1 MVYAYT
7 IDVHGDVFLFRVSE
21 AGSTSEILTP
31 SPSLDKR
38 VRFGAYEPGSTTP
51 VEGTLR
57 FTRNFNIAATGQVQL
72 HEKIK
77 IEFAGGVTALSGNR
91 GTHQIFLVEGGSEE
105 RITIADTLTLNRS
118 VTLDRLV
125 VSKSLAVKGGKGL
138 IIDQGLTVKSGAV
151 LTIIGETLYIYV
163 KKGDDKD
170 DPKGMVTVD
179 GEIKSSGDAAVI
191 LAYPKNSR
199 GDGSHFISSGQYK
212 PDKDGKVDHEDCFR
226 IRGSGAVNSPVRILA
241 VGNIC
246 VEVRKFGRIGD
257 VISTVIGSIQEGN
270 TERQKLN
277 ITTDLIFRDDVVVE
291 GDLEQWNDA
300 RVVFEKTAT
309 IKGDVTLRDGV
320 LEDNFFRFYP
330 SYFGT
335 LRVPGGQ
342 VRKGLRMETSDTEF
356 TCEYFTKR
364 TDGRGRGTHIPG
376 VQFEGKVTI
385 EGNLEVRP
393 DEIVEVTSNAD
404 STMTRC
410 APRVLF
416 MAPPANTKRHTV
428 SEIDGGLV
436 IEDNE
441 DFKPGG
447 RVYLDYDSLKTKK
460 VVTHE
465 VSHSL
470 RVGGGITASGTA
482 IGMGHPKTFSNTG
495 MCGATKVTPGNE
507 IVLTGAGSHV
517 INGALTLGVLSTAND
532 LVIRNG
538 PLTVKHL
545 HVRSGGELK
554 SDGDVKIDSGALIL
568 EGDGLQG
575 TLADGSVIT
584 HLVYGSRDTD
594 LVPSGVLV
602 DTLDLTINVGDGGE
616 LRLDQVTKTKNLGLC
631 SGMLVLR
638 EAGTE
643 TESTLSVHEQITVK
657 NGRLKKDTGS
667 IATDANRYHL
677 KYITP
682 GKLTV
687 EAPLDLEWFNPQDV
701 TVNHR
706 SAEIMVEGAR
716 SLMGALTVTNGKLIV
731 DGMVTAANVTLE
743 NASEFHTKADEVV
756 VKGKVMAKGTSRFL
770 TGGGDVNVLGQ
781 VRSGR
786 YTNNTAGVTVEAK
799 AKIDL
804 GTGTL
809 MLGPEDTATRA
820 AGVAR
825 PDVKLTLHGDLVGSI
840 SVPKGSKETTIDA
853 ATIATD
859 STAKTLGMITF
870 DGQMPSASG
879 TANSDGTLRLL
890 STAEKPLMVDSLSA
904 INGTVEFKNKKVT
917 IMKDVHL
924 RSATISPYSETTEF
938 KGNLTL
944 SGTGGLSTLNSSA
957 TDTLSVV
964 IRGDF
969 RQNKGETAD
978 SSGVNLQGKGSTIK
992 TVMGDFMVAKDAAP
1006 YKANKMSTLILEGDF
1021 HHMKEDT
1028 LLHAKLEFKGEEAQE
1043 VKTGMKTELD
1053 SVVVDNAKGLRLA
1066 SSVTQ
1071 RKTATLTLR
1080 RGRIMNA
1087 DPTAMADSRYTW
1099 TMKNPKIEEYLKGRT
1114 SALESKKCG
1123 PDEDEACEFSISR
1136 GSRQSHASVP
1146 FTRHLEHGNSGE
1158 GAVSGGYLFPVGRSK
1173 EQVPHYRPLILQLPF
1188 DLSEADSATV
1198 SLVMVPEGT
1207 MPEWTN
1213 LTVPG
1218 SGGESLTLDVHSGL
1232 FWKIETGEALESEV
1246 NVRVVAAG
1254 LPNVSDVK
1262 GLRIVQW
1269 DCDWKKPKL
1278 AGRYNASST
1287 TGSFGVNDVLNGV
1300 VNLTQE
1306 RITLEACT
1314 ILGIAAN
1321 GIENPIDQ
1329 AELTGGR
1336 ARLQFIHNLPLPAPV
1351 DLHLGDIRIR
1361 SGLSFQDATA
1371 YRTVGVGSYEL
1382 TIQPVGAPAEQ
1393 AIKTS
1398 LPALRKDR
1406 NYVVI
1411 AHGSVADPKIKFM
1424 ETQFASS
1431 IANKVDAIL
1440 VHGSVDLGVVDVRVL
1455 DASDN
1460 MTPLMTLADNIPFDG
1475 KTSYRS
1481 LDASMH
1487 NVQVSSPT
1495 NDEEYEVFQMDLHEY
1510 GNETLVLNL
1519 SGSRSDLAILGVD
1532 KNGMTFLPDVITGMA
1547 AERAELP
1554 TEFVL
1559 HGNYPNP
1566 FNPSTR
1572 IRFDLPETAQVQVQI
1587 VDMLGREVM
1596 LLPAQEFEAGANRSM
1611 EIHAMNL
1618 ASGTYLYR
1626 MIATGAE
1633 GRYVKTGRM
1642 TLVK

>member
-1 MVYAYT
+1 MIQIVREGGTAT
-7 IDVHGDVFLFRVSE
+7 IDPPTE
-21 AGSTSEILTP
+21 ALN
-31 SPSLDKR
+31 KR
-38 VRFGAYEPGSTTP
+38 VKFGVYVKGTTTAAKGMLVFTKIREFQILSAGQFQLHDDAS
-51 VEGTLR
+51 VEFARVAVFSFFRTSHQFFLTENDSEKRIAITGTLR
-57 FTRNFNIAATGQVQL
+57 LGQ
-72 HEKIK
+72 
-77 IEFAGGVTALSGNR
+77 S
-91 GTHQIFLVEGGSEE
+91 SE
-105 RITIADTLTLNRS
+105 
-118 VTLDRLV
+118 LDHLV
-125 VSKSLAVKGGKGL
+125 VSKSFTVEGPGTLNIQKSL
-138 IIDQGLTVKSGAV
+138 IVNQGDTLTMKRN
-151 LTIIGETLYIYV
+151 LYFYV
-163 KKGDDKD
+163 KKSTSD
-170 DPKGMVTVD
+170 DPKTGVFIVNGAIESGKVD
-179 GEIKSSGDAAVI
+179 VSEHWPIFLI
-191 LAYPKNSR
+191 TPKNDR
-199 GDGSHFISSGQYK
+199 GDGSQFIKSAMYK
-212 PDKDGKVDHEDCFR
+212 PDDTGAIDHEDCFR
-226 IRGSGAVNSPVRILA
+226 IQGSGAIAGIFA
-241 VGNIC
+241 VAAGNIC
-246 VEVRKFGRIGD
+246 IEVPKVTLID
-257 VISTVIGSIQEGN
+257 VAGSIQEGDQD
-270 TERQKLN
+270 RQDKH
-277 ITTDLIFRDDVVVE
+277 ITTDVFFRNDVVIEDRVV
-291 GDLEQWNDA
+291 QWNDS
-300 RVVFEKTAT
+300 RIVFEKTAT
-309 IKGDVTLRDGV
+309 IKGDVTLRDGPV
-320 LEDNFFRFYP
+320 LGFLGN
-330 SYFGT
+330 SNSVGSA
-335 LRVPGGQ
+335 RVPTGQ
-342 VRKGLRMETSDTEF
+342 VRRGIRKKSATTGEY
-356 TCEYFTKR
+356 TCAYTNEKTH
-364 TDGRGRGTHIPG
+364 DGRGRGVHIPG
-376 VQFEGKVTI
+376 VQFEDAVTI
-385 EGNLEVRP
+385 EGDLQVRSNNIT
-393 DEIVEVTSNAD
+393 EMTSNAD
-404 STMTRC
+404 STMTMC

-416 MAPPANTKRHTV
+416 MVPRAKTTGATLIAKTSRV
-428 SEIDGGLV
+428 GGDLV
-436 IEDNE
+436 IENDVT
-441 DFKPGG
+441 FAPKG
-447 RVYLDYDSLKTKK
+447 RVYLDYDSLTTTKVK
-460 VVTHE
+460 RETT
-465 VSHSL
+465 HSL
-470 RVGGGITASGTA
+470 HVGGDISASGTSLGIKHSKA
-482 IGMGHPKTFSNTG
+482 FSNAG
-495 MCGATKVTPGNE
+495 MCGTTKATSGNE
-507 IVLTGAGSHV
+507 IVLTGTGSHV
-517 INGALTLGVLSTAND
+517 INGALTLGALQTHGD
-532 LVIRNG
+532 LDIQNG
-538 PLTVKHL
+538 TLTVKHL
-545 HVRSGGELK
+545 HVHSGGELK

-631 SGMLVLR
+631 SGTLVLR

-643 TESTLSVHEQITVK
+643 AESTLSVHEQITVK

-701 TVNHR
+701 TVDHR

-756 VKGKVMAKGTSRFL
+756 VNGKVMAKGTSRFL

-781 VRSGR
+781 VRGGR

-820 AGVAR
+820 AGASR
-825 PDVKLTLHGDLVGSI
+825 PDVKLTLHGDLVGGI

-870 DGQMPSASG
+870 DGKMPSASG
-879 TANSDGTLRLL
+879 TSNSEGTLRLL

-1136 GSRQSHASVP
+1136 GSRQSHASVL

-1158 GAVSGGYLFPVGRSK
+1158 GAVSGGYLFPVGMSK

-1314 ILGIAAN
+1314 IFGIAAN

-1440 VHGSVDLGVVDVRVL
+1440 VHGSGDLGVVDVRVL

-1481 LDASMH
+1481 LDPSMH

-1495 NDEEYEVFQMDLHEY
+1495 NTEEYEVFQMDLHEY

-1532 KNGMTFLPDVITGMA
+1532 KNGMTFLPDVITGMET
-1547 AERAELP
+1547 ERAELP